1 MIKKTI
7 SAVSLSLLIFTSSTL
22 NIFAEGN
29 YKKELIEGSKRE
41 ISMELNK
48 SAFEKADEAILIN
61 EKSLVDGISATPL
74 AYAKNAPIITTE
86 WKKIDKKTT
95 DYIKDLGVKKITII
109 GGLKAVSKTSEK
121 KITDMGIEV
130 ERISGKNRYET
141 SMEIASEL
149 DKIKNISEIYLINS
163 NVGIENTLAIYDT
176 AAKRNIPILWY
187 NDGDFKDTKFFIRK
201 YKIKKV
207 YVVGDSEKFVYEV
220 ENSKAK
226 IKTDIEIVKGINKL
240 DTNIDTIK
248 DLHKDDIKKLYTAK
262 VEYGNRSDA
271 SEYISL
277 GVVAAKQN
285 IPILITS
292 DCFTYSQ
299 EKFMEKYNVEDIMQ
313 VGFEVGKYSIFN
325 TLMSKN
331 FISAMILIVLLVII
345 VVRGFKYQS

>member
-22 NIFAEGN
+22 NIFADSN
-29 YKKELIEGSKRE
+29 YKKELIEGKTRE
-41 ISMELNK
+41 ISMKLNK
-48 SAFEKADEAILIN
+48 SAFKKADEAILIN

-74 AYAKNAPIITTE
+74 AYAKDAPIITTE
-86 WKKIDKKTT
+86 WKKIDKKTI

-121 KITDMGIEV
+121 KLTDMGIEV
-130 ERISGKNRYET
+130 ERISGTNRFET
-141 SMEIASEL
+141 ATEIASEL
-149 DKIKNISEIYLINS
+149 NKINNVSEIYLINS
-163 NVGIENTLAIYDT
+163 RAGLENALSIYDK
-176 AAKRNIPILWY
+176 AAKQNTPILWF

-226 IKTDIEIVKGINKL
+226 IKADIEVVKDINKF

-248 DLHKDDIKKLYTAK
+248 ELHKGDIKKLYTAS
-262 VEYGNRSDA
+262 VEYGNRSNA
-271 SEYISL
+271 LEYISL
-277 GVVAAKQN
+277 GGVAAKQN

-292 DCFTYSQ
+292 DSFTHPQ
-299 EKFMEKYNVEDIMQ
+299 EKFIEKSNVEEIIQ
-313 VGFEVGKYSIFN
+313 VGSEVSKYSIFN

-345 VVRGFKYQS
+345 VVRAFKYQS